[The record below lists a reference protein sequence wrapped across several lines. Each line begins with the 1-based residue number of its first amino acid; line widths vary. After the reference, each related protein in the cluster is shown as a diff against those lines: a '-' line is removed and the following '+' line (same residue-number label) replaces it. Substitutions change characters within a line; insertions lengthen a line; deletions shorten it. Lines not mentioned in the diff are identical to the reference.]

1 MGEAVSTRFV
11 ERKAR
16 VHLVNPLWDPHG
28 GSEHRT
34 LDTWRLLSPHCDARM
49 WTEYEPAR
57 QFADEVPI
65 HRISPMAFSM
75 PVGGT
80 LVFVGVYFRIGYWI
94 TMARP
99 DRVVV
104 IYNSDQ
110 PDRLAKN
117 LKRISHSGKRAEVVA
132 TSHALGR
139 KLDQPAQLLES
150 PIDLY
155 PFLGTYRPKRDT
167 FTVGRLSRDD
177 STKHHAEDVDLY
189 RLLARMGIRV
199 RIMGGTC
206 LADRLANTPNIEL
219 LPSGAEEPARFLQSI
234 DCFIYRTRAD
244 WFEGF
249 GRVVF
254 EAMASGL
261 PVVCSKQ
268 GGYADYLT
276 SGRDAMLFD
285 TTAEAARLVMQLRAE
300 PNLRPEMGA
309 AARRSARRIVGDGLH
324 ARTRRFLLSG
334 VDLPSCSPS
343 ATSRDPV
350 RNASYG

>member
-1 MGEAVSTRFV
+1 MLITQFANEARP
-11 ERKAR
+11 R

-34 LDTWRLLSPHCDARM
+34 LDTWRLLSPYCDARL
-49 WTEYEPAR
+49 WSEYEPASR
-57 QFADEVPI
+57 FEDEVRI
-65 HRISPMAFSM
+65 NRISPLGFSV
-75 PVGGT
+75 PLGGT

-94 TMARP
+94 TLARP
-99 DRVVV
+99 ERVVV

-117 LKRISHSGKRAEVVA
+117 LARIALCGRRAEVVA
-132 TSHALGR
+132 TSHALAR
-139 KLDQPAQLLES
+139 RLEKPTPLLES

-155 PFLGTYRPKRDT
+155 PFLGAYRPPRST
-167 FTVGRLSRDD
+167 FTVGRLSRDEP
-177 STKHHAEDVDLY
+177 TKHHDEDIDLY

-206 LADRLANTPNIEL
+206 LASRLADTPNIEL
-219 LPSGAEEPARFLQSI
+219 LPAGAEEPADFLESL

-261 PVVCSKQ
+261 PVVASTR
-268 GGYADYLT
+268 GGYADYVA
-276 SGRDAMLFD
+276 SGRDAFLFD
-285 TTAEAARLVMQLRAE
+285 TTAEAARLIMQLRAE
-300 PNLRPEMGA
+300 PKLRREMGL

-324 ARTRRFLLSG
+324 ARTRRYLLAG

-343 ATSRDPV
+343 ATSHDPV
-350 RNASYG
+350 RNASFG